1 MPCSSPGAHNDR
13 ITPLQPC
20 YGRARTTESMPRHR
34 VTRGLAALGCA
45 VAIAACGGSASDST
59 VTGSTASPSTTAAF
73 VKFSACM
80 RADGVPNF
88 PDPTGGGGI
97 QISSS
102 SGINVDS
109 PAFKAAQSKCRHL
122 LPGGGPPTGPPSAQA
137 KLAALKISQCMR
149 RHGISDFP
157 DPTTKMPSSPAGY
170 SEVLNRGGA
179 VLAVPSTINVQS
191 PAYQQ
196 AAAACGFH

>member
-1 MPCSSPGAHNDR
+1 
-13 ITPLQPC
+13 
-20 YGRARTTESMPRHR
+20 MPRLP
-34 VTRGLAALGCA
+34 VGTGIAAIACA
-45 VAIAACGGSASDST
+45 VAIAACGGTASDST
-59 VTGSTASPSTTAAF
+59 VTGSSASPSATAAF

-109 PAFKAAQSKCRHL
+109 PAFKTAQSKCRHL

-149 RHGISDFP
+149 SHGISGFP
-157 DPTTKMPSSPAGY
+157 DPTTKLPSSPAGY
-170 SEVLNRGGA
+170 GEVLDRGGA

-191 PAYQQ
+191 PGYRQ
-196 AAAACGFH
+196 AAADCGFG

>member
-1 MPCSSPGAHNDR
+1 
-13 ITPLQPC
+13 
-20 YGRARTTESMPRHR
+20 MPRHPL
-34 VTRGLAALGCA
+34 GNALAAVGCVAA
-45 VAIAACGGSASDST
+45 VAACGGSASDT
-59 VTGSTASPSTTAAF
+59 TITGSSAPQSTEAAL
-73 VKFSACM
+73 VKFAACM

-88 PDPTGGGGI
+88 PDPTGGGI
-97 QISSS
+97 HISSS
-102 SGINVDS
+102 SGINPSS
-109 PAFKAAQSKCRHL
+109 PAFQAARARCRHL

-157 DPTTKMPSSPAGY
+157 DPTAKVPSSPAGY
-170 SEVLNRGGA
+170 SEVLDRAGA
-179 VLAVPSTINVQS
+179 VLAVPSTVNVQS

>member
-1 MPCSSPGAHNDR
+1 MP
-13 ITPLQPC
+13 
-20 YGRARTTESMPRHR
+20 GRPVST
-34 VTRGLAALGCA
+34 GLAALGCA
-45 VAIAACGGSASDST
+45 VAIAACGGSATDST
-59 VTGSTASPSTTAAF
+59 VTGSSASPSATAAF

-97 QISSS
+97 HISSS
-102 SGINVDS
+102 SGINPNS
-109 PAFKAAQSKCRHL
+109 PAFQTARSKCRHL

-157 DPTTKMPSSPAGY
+157 DPTTTPPSSPAGY
-170 SEVLNRGGA
+170 SEVLNLGGA
-179 VLAVPSTINVQS
+179 VLAVPSTINVQA

-196 AAAACGFH
+196 AGAACGFH

>member
-1 MPCSSPGAHNDR
+1 
-13 ITPLQPC
+13 
-20 YGRARTTESMPRHR
+20 
-34 VTRGLAALGCA
+34 
-45 VAIAACGGSASDST
+45 
-59 VTGSTASPSTTAAF
+59 
-73 VKFSACM
+73 M

-170 SEVLNRGGA
+170 SEVLNREGA
-179 VLAVPSTINVQS
+179 VLAVPITINVQS

-196 AAAACGFH
+196 AAAACGFG